1 MIQSD
6 KPSKKPLIYYY
17 VIAMI
22 VLMILNAV
30 LFPSLL
36 SRRVQ
41 EVGYSDFLKMVDEGK
56 VKEVSLEE
64 DAEQIVFIAVN
75 DENNENIYKTGAF
88 PDTGL
93 RERLENAGVKFES
106 VIPTQDSPL
115 LNFIITWI
123 LPIAL
128 FSLVGQLLMKR
139 LQKSGMMPGANAMS
153 IGKSGAKIVAENETG
168 VTFANVAGQDEAKEA
183 LVEIVDF
190 LHEPKKYADI
200 GAKLPTGALLVGP
213 PGTGKTLLA

>member
-75 DENNENIYKTGAF
+75 DEGKEIICKTGTF

-93 RERLENAGVKFES
+93 RERLENANVKFES

-115 LNFIITWI
+115 LNFII
-123 LPIAL
+123 
-128 FSLVGQLLMKR
+128 K
-139 LQKSGMMPGANAMS
+139 
-153 IGKSGAKIVAENETG
+153 IGRAHV
-168 VTFANVAGQDEAKEA
+168 
-183 LVEIVDF
+183 
-190 LHEPKKYADI
+190 
-200 GAKLPTGALLVGP
+200 
-213 PGTGKTLLA
+213 

>member
-30 LFPSLL
+30 LFPSIL

-75 DENNENIYKTGAF
+75 DENQGSHLQDRRVPGHGSAGAA
-88 PDTGL
+88 GKRG
-93 RERLENAGVKFES
+93 RE
-106 VIPTQDSPL
+106 I
-115 LNFIITWI
+115 
-123 LPIAL
+123 
-128 FSLVGQLLMKR
+128 
-139 LQKSGMMPGANAMS
+139 
-153 IGKSGAKIVAENETG
+153 
-168 VTFANVAGQDEAKEA
+168 
-183 LVEIVDF
+183 
-190 LHEPKKYADI
+190 
-200 GAKLPTGALLVGP
+200 
-213 PGTGKTLLA
+213 